1 MGYESV
7 GVSRSA
13 TASPGRDERGGLGG
27 PARGPHV
34 QNTKL
39 ALDATQRVY
48 LIEKGVIRHEGTC
61 ADLKQDPEIRPR
73 YLGV

>member
-1 MGYESV
+1 
-7 GVSRSA
+7 
-13 TASPGRDERGGLGG
+13 
-27 PARGPHV
+27 V